1 MLKQVCQN
9 EALVSSHPFFG
20 TPLHDLK
27 SGFLHSSTLL
37 TTRATSASG
46 ATSSTLLRATHH
58 VVVLDGLVGVLNM
71 GLKRA
76 KTVAHTNAE
85 SAR

>member
-20 TPLHDLK
+20 TPSRDLK
-27 SGFLHSSTLL
+27 SGFLHSSPLL
-37 TTRATSASG
+37 ATRAAGTTG
-46 ATSSTLLRATHH
+46 ATSSALLRAAHH

>member
-20 TPLHDLK
+20 TPSRDLK
-27 SGFLHSSTLL
+27 SGFLHPGPLL
-37 TTRATSASG
+37 ATRAAGTTG
-46 ATSSTLLRATHH
+46 ATSSTLLRAAHH
-58 VVVLDGLVGVLNM
+58 VVVLDGLVGALNM
-71 GLKRA
+71 GLERA
-76 KTVAHTNAE
+76 KAVADANAE